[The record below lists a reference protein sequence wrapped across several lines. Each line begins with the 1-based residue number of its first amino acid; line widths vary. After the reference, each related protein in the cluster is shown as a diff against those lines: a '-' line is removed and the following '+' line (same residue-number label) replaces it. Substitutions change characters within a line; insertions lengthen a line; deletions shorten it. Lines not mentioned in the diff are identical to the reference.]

1 VSSMSENV
9 LYASLDRI
17 VAQKLEVDKLLI
29 IAQEKLAKLYSDQS
43 IEDAGLI
50 KAESLA
56 RDAVRIAHEVEQ
68 SLLSAERDVASLR
81 ILEIKNADPQTKE
94 SVKFRAHL
102 TEAQIKVKNALAAA
116 QLAALS
122 AFKAQNNL
130 AIAIVATTVLKDSVV
145 DLPQAHIF

>member
-1 VSSMSENV
+1 MSENV

-94 SVKFRAHL
+94 SVKFRVHL